1 MNNNAFDD
9 TLLSY
14 GSFIKNPLIKKS
26 EKEIE
31 ELPVVEE
38 EKKPSSAETKAAQA
52 VPAKTA
58 PTAPVQTSVKA
69 APVKA
74 APAQISSKPTQPA
87 LAPTKPASIQ
97 APAKPAPTQTPAK
110 PAPVQT
116 QPQTKTQIK
125 PAPAQP
131 QTKPAPTAPA
141 KSAPTPAPVS
151 PAPRKNF
158 IIPPPVNTAE
168 EHMISQKLP
177 PEEKKK
183 SRVKHPIGVKLIFI
197 ISLLVLISMG
207 VITILVSYFISK
219 DTRINAEENNLTINS
234 RTASDCQSRFNSII
248 SSAGI
253 LYDILISD
261 SDQVSQAQVVNSFF
275 ERNKSI
281 AAVNFQ
287 KLENTNYNR
296 QFFASNEIETSLFD
310 SYVLQEE
317 DIISQTRQGSVKLL
331 NSSPFFGVQTIAI
344 FTPVYSTS
352 DSDVA
357 VILFACDELSESFAN
372 SSINSSTLVN
382 DEGIVLVHTDIQ
394 QILDAAD
401 LSRNHLVKTMLQ
413 SKNNNEQFVYTDD
426 DGVEYIAAFRKI
438 GFGGCG
444 LVTEVQT
451 AIVLEAV
458 NATTRRNLYLTLSIL
473 SLAVILIWFFSRS
486 LSSPLQLLTEV
497 ANEINRGNFNTEKF
511 EELSG
516 GRKDEIGVLIQST
529 KNEREILNTVTQLT
543 NRGVTQAIVKK
554 EIDFEPHLKDITIFF
569 SDIRGFTAISDGFN
583 KRFGEKSAAEIIS
596 FLNDY
601 MSRMVN
607 CINITGGNVDK
618 FEGDAIMA
626 CWGVLRDDDL
636 SFEKLPDSNPEK
648 KKLAIAHAQH
658 VQADALSAIR
668 ATIAM
673 RYALMEYNKQAEIF
687 TRTHA
692 KEMNAKYK
700 PHIRIGSGL
709 NSGRATVGFMGSWHK
724 MEFTSIGDAVNLAS
738 RTESSNKPCG
748 TDILITQDTYD
759 ILKYNYIRCP
769 ENNFKLR
776 PECLADEVVV
786 EMIPVAFEVK
796 GKGKQHFYGVVNM
809 PGFNI
814 EEFFRKSEPDFK
826 LDRDCIRAVGKY
838 GPKNLH
844 EVRKLLGI
852 PEPDFDEVNLDAAEE
867 KTKASGK

>member
-1 MNNNAFDD
+1 M
-9 TLLSY
+9 L
-14 GSFIKNPLIKKS
+14 
-26 EKEIE
+26 
-31 ELPVVEE
+31 
-38 EKKPSSAETKAAQA
+38 AQ
-52 VPAKTA
+52 
-58 PTAPVQTSVKA
+58 
-69 APVKA
+69 
-74 APAQISSKPTQPA
+74 
-87 LAPTKPASIQ
+87 
-97 APAKPAPTQTPAK
+97 
-110 PAPVQT
+110 
-116 QPQTKTQIK
+116 
-125 PAPAQP
+125 
-131 QTKPAPTAPA
+131 
-141 KSAPTPAPVS
+141 
-151 PAPRKNF
+151 
-158 IIPPPVNTAE
+158 E
-168 EHMISQKLP
+168 LP

-207 VITILVSYFISK
+207 VITVLVSYFISK
-219 DTRINAEENNLTINS
+219 DTRINAEDNNLTINS

-852 PEPDFDEVNLDAAEE
+852 PEPDFNEVNLDAAEE